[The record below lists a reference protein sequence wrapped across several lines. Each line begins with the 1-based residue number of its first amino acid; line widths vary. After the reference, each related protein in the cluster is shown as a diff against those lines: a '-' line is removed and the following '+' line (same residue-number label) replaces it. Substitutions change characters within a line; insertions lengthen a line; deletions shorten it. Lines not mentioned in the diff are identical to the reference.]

1 MAETLTYENT
11 QEVTT
16 IDNLNAEEQES
27 LKVGEAMEEAQEN
40 LLAGKYKDAQEL
52 ERAYVELQKKLG
64 EGSEASGDTE
74 QPTDEVQQ
82 EESQDTEDKEETD
95 GDAPD
100 FSFLDTL
107 YEEGTSGKDYNKETL
122 EKLSKMSTEQV
133 ADMHLRW
140 VQDAATKYIP
150 KPPDFTQ
157 QDVQELKGVVG
168 GEQNYSNMME
178 WAQQNL
184 SSKEIDMFDS
194 VMQRGD
200 SASAFFAVKS
210 LAYRYND
217 TIGKEGQMITGTAPK
232 SDGSV
237 FRSQAE
243 VVKAMRDSRYDRDPA
258 YRQDIQDKLSR
269 SNINF

>member
-16 IDNLNAEEQES
+16 VDNLNAEEQES
-27 LKVGEAMEEAQEN
+27 LKVGEAMQEAEDN

-52 ERAYVELQKKLG
+52 EKAYVELQKKLG
-64 EGSEASGDTE
+64 EGSQAGGDTE
-74 QPTDEVQQ
+74 QTTDEVQ
-82 EESQDTEDKEETD
+82 EDAQDTENKDETKED
-95 GDAPD
+95 SPD
-100 FSFLDTL
+100 VSFLDTL
-107 YEEGTSGKDYNKETL
+107 YEEATSGKDYSKETID
-122 EKLSKMSTEQV
+122 KLSNMSTQEIAQ
-133 ADMHLRW
+133 MHLDW
-140 VQDAATKYIP
+140 VSNNQSKFIP
-150 KPPDFTQ
+150 KPADFTEQ
-157 QDVQELKGVVG
+157 NVTELKNVVG
-168 GEQNYSNMME
+168 GEANYQNMIQ

-184 SSKEIDMFDS
+184 DKQEIDLFDQ
-194 VMQRGD
+194 VMERGD
-200 SASAFFAVKS
+200 AASAFFAVKS

-217 TIGKEGQMITGTAPK
+217 TVGKDGQMITGTAPK

-258 YRQDIQDKLSR
+258 YRQDIQNKLAR